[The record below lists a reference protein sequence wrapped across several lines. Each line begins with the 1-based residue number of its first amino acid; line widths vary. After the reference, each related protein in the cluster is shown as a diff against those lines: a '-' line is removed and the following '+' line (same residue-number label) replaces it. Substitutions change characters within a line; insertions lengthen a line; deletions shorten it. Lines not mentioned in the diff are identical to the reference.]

1 MQTVM
6 FLPGALGAA
15 EFWHPVGNLL
25 PNEWKKVYLAW
36 PGRAWGRKTLIDPF
50 KASTI
55 SCGWSNRG

>member
-36 PGRAWGRKTLIDPF
+36 PGLGIEAADESVRGFDDLVRLSKT
-50 KASTI
+50 S
-55 SCGWSNRG
+55 